1 MRICTAFV
9 AGLLLALAAP
19 ASAHA
24 ATASVTTGTLSFV
37 ASDGKENA
45 ISVTVAAPNFVITDT
60 GESVTAGAGCSQAAP
75 ASVTCA
81 TAGITA
87 LNIDSRDGND
97 AISVGGTSVPT
108 TLSGGE
114 GDDQLTGSDGNDTL
128 NGGAG
133 ADRLEG
139 GLGTDTFNG
148 DSGDDVLLGGT
159 GSTGNDVLNGGT
171 GTDVADYSAR
181 GVTLQIS
188 VDGTAN
194 DGQQGETDNVK
205 TDVENVTGGSAGD
218 ALIGST
224 VANVLLGGGGDDTL
238 DGDAA
243 NDILDG
249 GTGADDLV
257 GGAGTDLVTYA
268 ASATPV
274 TVLLDGSSGQRR
286 GRRHD
291 PPRRRE
297 RHRQRLRRQRSPA
310 GRMPTRSPAA
320 RATTCCA
327 ATPAPTRST
336 ATTATTPWR
345 AARAPTSTTAAPAF
359 DIADYSARTT
369 AVTATLDG
377 SANDGETAETDNVK
391 PDVEQIIG
399 GSATT
404 RSPATTAS
412 TG

>member
-60 GESVTAGAGCSQAAP
+60 GESVTAGAGCSQVAP

-97 AISVGGTSVPT
+97 AISVGGTSLPT

-159 GSTGNDVLNGGT
+159 GTTGNDVLNGGT

-274 TVLLDGSSGQRR
+274 TVLLDGSSGNGAGGDTIHLDVESVTGSAYPDTLTGGPNADTLSGGAGDDVLR
-286 GRRHD
+286 GEEGD
-291 PPRRRE
+291 
-297 RHRQRLRRQRSPA
+297 
-310 GRMPTRSPAA
+310 
-320 RATTCCA
+320 
-327 ATPAPTRST
+327 
-336 ATTATTPWR
+336 
-345 AARAPTSTTAAPAF
+345 
-359 DIADYSARTT
+359 D
-369 AVTATLDG
+369 VLDG
-377 SANDGETAETDNVK
+377 GPDDDILIGNAGDDILLNGEVVFD
-391 PDVEQIIG
+391 Q
-399 GSATT
+399 
-404 RSPATTAS
+404 
-412 TG
+412 